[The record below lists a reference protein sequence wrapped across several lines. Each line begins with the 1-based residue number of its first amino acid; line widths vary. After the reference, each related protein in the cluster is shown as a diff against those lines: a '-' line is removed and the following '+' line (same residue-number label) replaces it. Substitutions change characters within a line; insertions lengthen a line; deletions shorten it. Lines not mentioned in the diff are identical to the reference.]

1 VAKAARRGGM
11 AKRLT
16 KIEKYGL
23 GGRVVELAFKE
34 RQTDTAIARIL
45 TEESGVSISQPTVTR
60 WLQEKREA
68 TADDVRTLLVDHTHK
83 ELPKD
88 LDALEEMQLRL
99 MTWAKERPEE
109 THERVRKE
117 IPDEDLI
124 AFAETVQA
132 LPPVDQERGRA
143 LDLVRAFMRRVS
155 DAAVGVYKN
164 RQARTDYMDSA
175 RKIIT
180 SKLQYAGAME
190 ATTAG
195 NIIIKTHDRDPDGDD
210 GGGEQKPVR
219 MTLVRG
225 GAGA

>member
-1 VAKAARRGGM
+1 M

-45 TEESGVSISQPTVTR
+45 SEESGVSISQPTVTR

-68 TADDVRTLLVDHTHK
+68 TKDDVLNLLVDHTHR

-88 LDALEEMQLRL
+88 LDALEEMQGRL
-99 MTWAKERPEE
+99 MRWAQETAQE
-109 THERVRKE
+109 THERIEKE
-117 IPDEDLI
+117 ISDEDLI
-124 AFAETVQA
+124 EFAEAVQA
-132 LPPVDQERGRA
+132 LPPANQERGRA
-143 LDLVRAFMRRVS
+143 LDLVKLFMHRVS
-155 DAAVGVYKN
+155 DVAVGIYKN
-164 RQARTDYMDSA
+164 RRARTDYMDSA

-195 NIIIKTHDRDPDGDD
+195 NIIIKTHDRDPGDD
-210 GGGEQKPVR
+210 GGGEKPPVR
-219 MTLVRG
+219 MTLLRG
-225 GAGA
+225 GGGA